1 MDLNYIFPIYENE
14 GSLLEMSRITHINH
28 DLFNCNYINNTS
40 LVKWKYLNRQSI
52 GVPYKEEVT
61 FNLNEEFKNKLLYG
75 VEIFDK
81 DDEDR
86 VYYLEWD
93 IKEQETKGEIF
104 KNHLLGLEG
113 NVNPQSF
120 FDYEDMSMRKYSDNT
135 YYNDT
140 KITTPNLKTR
150 EKIK

>member
-1 MDLNYIFPIYENE
+1 MFIIEFDDISSIKIKYETNNNGLPELYFPIIYENE
-14 GSLLEMSRITHINH
+14 
-28 DLFNCNYINNTS
+28 DLFWKCHGLHISIMIYLIVITS
-40 LVKWKYLNRQSI
+40 IICHWLKWKYLNRQSI

-120 FDYEDMSMRKYSDNT
+120 LIM
-135 YYNDT
+135 
-140 KITTPNLKTR
+140 KI
-150 EKIK
+150 